1 MTRYSQDIVLGSYHQ
16 TVAPSSTA
24 LAVTRDEA
32 KLFLRLIDN
41 DELDPEIDR
50 LIRASTEQ
58 VERDSRR
65 VIMTQ
70 TWRLVRDDFPCHSI
84 ELRRVPVQ
92 SVTHI
97 KYLSGGT
104 QTTLSASLYE
114 TDLYSEPARIQPVY
128 GQVWPTTDCAIN
140 AVEVEFI
147 AGYASAAVVPN
158 YLKSVI
164 LAVVKMN
171 YRGCP
176 AGSEYWDMITKLQT
190 FGAIA

>member
-1 MTRYSQDIVLGSYHQ
+1 MTDDYDDYGSYRR
-16 TVAPSSTA
+16 TVAPSSTV

-32 KLFLRLIDN
+32 KTFLRLLDN
-41 DELDPEIDR
+41 NELDTEIDR
-50 LIRASTEQ
+50 LIRSATEQ

-65 VIMTQ
+65 VVMTQ
-70 TWRLVRDDFPCHSI
+70 TWQRHLDGFPRQQI

-97 KYLSGGT
+97 KYITGGVLT
-104 QTTLSASLYE
+104 PLSAALYE
-114 TDLYSEPARIQPVY
+114 TDLYLEPSRIQPVY

-140 AVEVEFI
+140 AVQVEFI
-147 AGYASAAVVPN
+147 AGYTSAAVVPN

-176 AGSEYWDMITKLQT
+176 AGSEYWDMITRLQT
-190 FGAIA
+190 YGAIA

>member
-1 MTRYSQDIVLGSYHQ
+1 MTEDYDDYGSYRR
-16 TVAPSSTA
+16 TVAPSSTV
-24 LAVTRDEA
+24 LAVTREEA
-32 KLFLRLIDN
+32 KTFLRLIDN

-50 LIRASTEQ
+50 LIRSATEQ

-65 VIMTQ
+65 VVMTQ
-70 TWRLVRDDFPCHSI
+70 TWQRHLDEFPCRQL

-97 KYLSGGT
+97 KYITGGVL
-104 QTTLSASLYE
+104 TTLSAALYE
-114 TDLYSEPARIQPVY
+114 TDLYSEPSRIQPVY

-140 AVEVEFI
+140 AVQVEFI

-171 YRGCP
+171 YRGCSP
-176 AGSEYWDMITKLQT
+176 GMEYWDMITKLQT

>member
-1 MTRYSQDIVLGSYHQ
+1 VTEDYDDYGSYRR
-16 TVAPSSTA
+16 TVAPSSTV
-24 LAVTRDEA
+24 LAVTREEA
-32 KLFLRLIDN
+32 KTFLRLLDN

-50 LIRASTEQ
+50 LIRSATEQ

-65 VIMTQ
+65 VVMTQ
-70 TWRLVRDDFPCHSI
+70 TWQRHLDEFPCQQI

-97 KYLSGGT
+97 KYVTGGT
-104 QTTLSASLYE
+104 LTTFSSALYE
-114 TDLYSEPARIQPVY
+114 TDLYSEPARIQPVH
-128 GQVWPTTDCAIN
+128 GQVWPTTDCTLR
-140 AVEVEFI
+140 AVQIEFI

-171 YRGCP
+171 YRGCSTS
-176 AGSEYWDMITKLQT
+176 SEYWDMIHRLQT
-190 FGAIA
+190 FGAIT

>member
-1 MTRYSQDIVLGSYHQ
+1 MTRYSEDFVLGAYHQ
-16 TVAPSSTA
+16 TVAPSSTV
-24 LAVTRDEA
+24 LAVTREEA
-32 KLFLRLIDN
+32 KTFLRLIDN

-65 VIMTQ
+65 VVMTQ
-70 TWRLVRDDFPCHSI
+70 TWRFVSDRFPRHSI
-84 ELRRVPVQ
+84 EIRRVPVR
-92 SVTHI
+92 SVTHV
-97 KYLSGGT
+97 KYLLGGV
-104 QTTLSASLYE
+104 QTTLSSALYE

-128 GQVWPTTDCAIN
+128 GQVWPTTDSAIN

-171 YRGCP
+171 YRGCSP
-176 AGSEYWDMITKLQT
+176 GMEYWDMITKLQT